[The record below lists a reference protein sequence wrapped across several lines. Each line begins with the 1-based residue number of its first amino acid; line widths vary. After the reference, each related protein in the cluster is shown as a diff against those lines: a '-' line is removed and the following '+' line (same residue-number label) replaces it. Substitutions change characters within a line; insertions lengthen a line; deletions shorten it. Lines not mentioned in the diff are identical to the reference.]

1 MHLIDQIA
9 DFLANQGLG
18 TVGVSIFTSY
28 LPQTPDNAIAV
39 IETGGLAPNV
49 DIPTKEPTFQV
60 MVRNTNFSDGRTNLD
75 TVRSALHQKRGFE
88 VYSGETY
95 FYFIYAIS
103 EGGHI
108 GRDDNGRDEFS
119 INFRCR
125 TR

>member
-9 DFLANQGLG
+9 DYLANQGLG
-18 TVGVSIFTSY
+18 AVGTDIFTSY

-39 IETGGLAPNV
+39 LDTGGFEPSI

-60 MVRNTNFSDGRTNLD
+60 LIRNTNYSNGKDDLD
-75 TVRSALHQKRGFE
+75 SVRSALHQKRGFE

-103 EGGHI
+103 EGGHL
-108 GRDDNGRDEFS
+108 GRDENGRDTFS
-119 INFRCR
+119 INFRCK